1 MPGRDCPVR
10 TLPVMLVAQPDAV
23 ARRIVAGITRGAD
36 VLYAPGFWWWPMM
49 AIRCIPRFLFKRI
62 SL

>member
-1 MPGRDCPVR
+1 
-10 TLPVMLVAQPDAV
+10 MLVAQPDAV

-49 AIRCIPRFLFKRI
+49 AIRCIPRLLFKRI